1 MPNVQYVLNVNAA
14 AIYIYIYIYS
24 CSPQYNLPCSGNV
37 AAIRSGHNKKKQTG
51 NRNTK
56 KENDMH

>member
-1 MPNVQYVLNVNAA
+1 MPNVQYVLNVNEA
-14 AIYIYIYIYS
+14 AIYIYINS
-24 CSPQYNLPCSGNV
+24 CSPQYNLPCSGYRS
-37 AAIRSGHNKKKQTG
+37 AATRSGHNKKKQTG